1 MADKL
6 IDRIQELQMNIEKE
20 KDDELTG
27 LLMSLVA
34 SMENE
39 DSKSIREKADYNL
52 AILTW
57 LCLKV
62 ELECQA
68 LRDGNNE
75 LEDAFRADI
84 DEVFDYVQKCEY
96 EWELSKEVIADSI
109 DLIANLSTSSWLGTF
124 LWINANLANNSETR
138 YVLISFDGTL
148 IHLAPNEQ

>member
-109 DLIANLSTSSWLGTF
+109 DLMLSIGTIRERD
-124 LWINANLANNSETR
+124 LQR
-138 YVLISFDGTL
+138 
-148 IHLAPNEQ
+148 